1 MISFLREYAERM
13 FNINGNWKRRFNFHG
28 IKIFSLILMLLFV
41 TGANGEP
48 ITKNEV
54 EDLNVIISQVV
65 GGEPNILFIMDL
77 SGSMIRAFGGSQVG
91 NWDNSSDGGTLL
103 DCESIHCGSSC
114 NTFAERAV
122 AAHCAENIS
131 NVSVCGSKTCIR
143 GFGTC
148 DNQDLFDDFMTCIN
162 DSGALTQTQ
171 IDDVLDLW
179 CGDNDGLY
187 EPATDDI
194 CGVNDGTS
202 PNGTLEFEGAAAALD
217 ARANFTEC
225 SAALC
230 TADDDSNTRN
240 DYACDIDDEYGD
252 FRNCMLNTQ
261 AIDINQVENC
271 TGGTANPPYC
281 SGQPAYGTSRLDMTL
296 SVIFD
301 FLDADDSLATKMCD
315 DPSRLFDGTSSS
327 VTCQDFMYTPF
338 RNVRQIVRQDGSPS
352 SNRRLPIT
360 GGSNTFLTNELT
372 DEDGDELGVRLRPL
386 TYSGQG
392 NWAGCSAQNTFRL
405 PQGGFAGASETNLRN
420 VWSFF
425 RRQQGNGG
433 TPLAWVLGFDDS
445 DKNNTQGGNVVNN
458 DALGAYRVELQ
469 TDPSIE
475 CRPEFVIILTD
486 GEDTC
491 AGEPNGPSGS
501 GQTAGSLTTNANR
514 RSSIQA
520 VSNLRTYYARNP
532 VQNQGDTHKKEIL
545 TFVIGLG
552 IQDPAARRTLN
563 AMALAGGTH
572 TEGVIQ
578 HVAPDGNSVPGTVD
592 INSGT
597 IFPQSA
603 EFDVFKDFA
612 QAKSI
617 DTNPAA
623 AQLLGCKSADRSE
636 SGVCSFQ
643 ATNIFDNAFFD
654 TGAPFNNVDKKFQD
668 FAFFVNNADELT
680 QALTEIAN
688 FVRVFSTSG
697 VSPTAPQ
704 SSTAV
709 ALRDRIFLSILTPIT
724 TDRLWQGR
732 VGLFGFVNVPGSAGN
747 KEVIRKP
754 PSGADLTDPTVVES
768 LAIFATD
775 GTLNDNAKQFFWDAG
790 KELAERDIISSA
802 RNLYTVKAPDLI
814 DGDNVEDPPFS
825 GSDFD
830 TTGDAIRYTGPLVAL
845 NDAAAPLNPGQFGI
859 SVDDVTDP
867 IPDFC
872 VPSGGVATDC
882 EGSSGTV
889 DCTNVADSAC
899 ITCVKECIRD
909 EIVDFLVGNTEI
921 PTVGDPMGSPSIDSQ
936 PSQTDGAIPFTSMG
950 YNCPDP
956 EDDDNDGDFGSFATC
971 SVRLGDVFHSNPVV
985 VGSPSPLF
993 FDAGF
998 QQFAF
1003 NFKDRSA
1010 VVYVGAN
1017 DGLVHAFHAG
1027 EFKDPNAAGAQS
1039 SDKINPFTLEEEI
1052 FPFFNEGTGF
1062 ELFGVAMPTYLPD
1075 SLATPTTEA
1084 ESPANIVFG
1093 TPPPPDYRT
1102 GDFKTFILDNITQRS
1117 FSDGSPIIGDVFIDG
1132 FPNGIALPADPP
1144 ATCAA
1149 SVNTADGEIDICG
1162 REWHTVM
1169 LAGSRNGGGAYMA
1182 LDVTNP
1188 ACGEDCGTADTLH
1201 EHINTGSDVLEY
1213 PKHLWTLFDRDFGN
1227 TWSAPSMGRIRLQVT
1242 EAGTTT
1248 TVDRWVMF
1256 VGGGLDPL
1264 DTDPSDGV
1272 NFGNSFV
1279 VVDISTGK
1287 EIFKFHPTRPIP
1299 SGMSA
1304 LPNVSEMVCDV
1315 PSRVAAVDIN
1325 SDGYTDLA
1333 YFGDTCGRMWRFD
1346 VSLPVQVS
1354 GSIAG
1359 TGPGGS
1365 VSLVADDW
1373 TGGIAYCANTDAEC
1387 FDNGG
1392 DASVPQS
1399 NLEPIYFAPTIVLD
1413 DLGRRHV
1420 LFVTGDRRDPS
1431 NIVKSGKLYNF
1442 IDDYVPAFL
1451 AGGSAIGGLPIK
1463 TATTLISAGQVIE
1476 LQLQSGV
1483 VVGEQFVSSGS
1494 GTFSSDQGEFLVK
1507 FPGNLGNPEEGEKGF
1522 GVPVV
1527 INRVLIFTTFAP
1539 ELGSTN
1545 PCTGGTGLGRIFA
1558 IDFITGEAALTR
1570 IPGVKDS
1577 GILQGSSSQNDAAAG
1592 VTVAEGM
1599 PTPAQLTFG
1608 ARGSVLMSVAFTG
1621 GPVAGGSQ
1629 FLVWE
1634 LPPLP
1639 TRTQTLF
1646 WEEIL

>member
-1 MISFLREYAERM
+1 MM
-13 FNINGNWKRRFNFHG
+13 FDMKGNLKKRINPHV
-28 IKIFSLILMLLFV
+28 IQIFSIALLLLFV

-48 ITKNEV
+48 IKKNEV
-54 EDLNVIISQVV
+54 EDLNVIISQIV

-77 SGSMIRAFGGSQVG
+77 SGSMIRSFGGSQVG
-91 NWDNSSDGGTLL
+91 NWDDNVEGGALNI
-103 DCESIHCGSSC
+103 CEALHCGSSC
-114 NTFAERAV
+114 DNFVERSL
-122 AAHCAENIS
+122 AAHCAENIT
-131 NVSVCGSKTCIR
+131 NVSVCGSKNCI
-143 GFGTC
+143 GGSGTC
-148 DNQDLFDDFMTCIN
+148 DSQAQFDNFMTCIN
-162 DSGALTQTQ
+162 NSGALTQAQ
-171 IDDVLDLW
+171 IEDMLDLW
-179 CGDNDGLY
+179 CGDADNVY
-187 EPATDDI
+187 EPLGDDR
-194 CGVNDGTS
+194 CGVNDS
-202 PNGTLEFEGAAAALD
+202 QAPNGTQEFEGAAAALD
-217 ARANFTEC
+217 AWANFTEC
-225 SAALC
+225 SSSVC
-230 TADDDSNTRN
+230 TADDDSDPFN
-240 DYACDIDDEYGD
+240 DYACDLSSEYSSY
-252 FRNCMLNTQ
+252 RSCMLNTQ
-261 AIDINQVENC
+261 AININQTENC
-271 TGGTANPPYC
+271 TGGTDNPPYC
-281 SGQPAYGTSRLDMTL
+281 SGQPAYGSTRLDATL

-315 DPSRLFDGTSSS
+315 DPSYLFDGTSSS
-327 VTCQDFMYTPF
+327 VACQDFMYTPF
-338 RNVRQIVRQDGSPS
+338 RNVRQIVRDDGSPT
-352 SNRRLPIT
+352 SNRRLPVT
-360 GGSNTFLTNELT
+360 GASNTKLT
-372 DEDGDELGVRLRPL
+372 DELTNADGDELGVRLRPL
-386 TYSGQG
+386 TYSGEG
-392 NWAGCSAQNTFRL
+392 NWVSCTNQNTFRL
-405 PQGGFAGASETNLRN
+405 AQGGFAGASESNLRN

-425 RRQQGNGG
+425 RRQQGSGG

-445 DKNNTQGGNVVNN
+445 DKNNTQGGNVIND

-491 AGEPNGPSGS
+491 AGDPSGPSGS
-501 GQTAGSLTTNANR
+501 GQNSGSLTTNANR

-532 VQNQGDTHKKEIL
+532 FQNQGDTYKKEIL

-572 TEGVIQ
+572 TQGVIE
-578 HVAPDGNSVPGTVD
+578 HVGPNSNSVAGTVNMD
-592 INSGT
+592 DGA
-597 IFPQSA
+597 IFPQGPGF
-603 EFDVFKDFA
+603 EVFKDLA
-612 QAKSI
+612 RAEGM

-623 AQLLGCKSADRSE
+623 AQLQNCKSADRSE

-643 ATNIFDNAFFD
+643 GTNIFDNTFFD
-654 TGAPFNNVDKKFQD
+654 TGTPFNNIDKKFRN
-668 FAFFVNNADELT
+668 FAFFVNNAEELT
-680 QALTEIAN
+680 TALNTITN
-688 FVRVFSTSG
+688 YVKVFSTSG

-732 VGLFGFVNVPGSAGN
+732 VGLFGFVDVPESEGN

-754 PSGADLTDPTVVES
+754 PSGADLTDPTVVQS
-768 LAIFATD
+768 LSIFADD
-775 GTLNDNAKQFFWDAG
+775 GTLNDNAKLFFWEAG
-790 KELAERDIISSA
+790 KELAERDIVSSA

-814 DGDNVEDPPFS
+814 DGNNVEDPPFS

-830 TTGDAIRYTGPLVAL
+830 TTGNAIRYTGPLVAF
-845 NDAAAPLNPGQFGI
+845 NDDDEPLNPGQFGI
-859 SVDDVTDP
+859 SDDDVTDP
-867 IPDFC
+867 IPEYC
-872 VPSGGVATDC
+872 VPSGGDATDC
-882 EGSSGTV
+882 EGSAGVV
-889 DCTNVADSAC
+889 DCTDVADDGC

-909 EIVDFLVGNTEI
+909 EIIDFMIGNTGI
-921 PTVGDPMGSPSIDSQ
+921 PTVGDPMGSPSIASQ
-936 PSQTDGAIPFTSMG
+936 PEQTDGAQPFTSMG

-956 EDDDNDGDFGSFATC
+956 EDDDNDGDFGDLATC

-993 FDAGF
+993 FDAGY
-998 QQFAF
+998 QEFAF
-1003 NFKDRSA
+1003 KFKDRAA

-1017 DGLVHAFHAG
+1017 DGFVHAFHAG
-1027 EFKDPNAAGAQS
+1027 EFKDPNVENAQAE
-1039 SDKINPFTLEEEI
+1039 DKTNPFTLQEEI
-1052 FPFFNEGTGF
+1052 FPFFDEGTGF
-1062 ELFGVAMPTYLPD
+1062 ELFGIAMPTYLPD
-1075 SLATPTTEA
+1075 SLATPSNEA
-1084 ESPANIVFG
+1084 ESPAEIVFG
-1093 TPPPPDYRT
+1093 TPVPPDYRT
-1102 GDFKTFILDNITQRS
+1102 GDFKTFVLDNVSQRS
-1117 FSDGSPIIGDVFIDG
+1117 FADGSPIIGDVFIDG
-1132 FPNGIALPADPP
+1132 FPNGISLTADSPD
-1144 ATCAA
+1144 TCSE
-1149 SVNTADGEIDICG
+1149 SVNTADGEIDLCG

-1182 LDVTNP
+1182 IDVTNP
-1188 ACGEDCGTADTLH
+1188 ACGENCGTADTLH
-1201 EHINTGSDVLEY
+1201 EHIDNGSDVLEY

-1227 TWSAPSMGRIRLQVT
+1227 TWSTPSMGRVRLQVT
-1242 EAGTTT
+1242 EGDVTE

-1272 NFGNSFV
+1272 NFGNAFV
-1279 VVDISTGK
+1279 VVDINTGK
-1287 EIFKFHPTRPIP
+1287 EIFKFHPTRSIP
-1299 SGMSA
+1299 GGMSA
-1304 LPNVSEMVCDV
+1304 LPNVNDMVCDI

-1346 VSLPVQVS
+1346 VSLPIDVD
-1354 GSIAG
+1354 GSISNS
-1359 TGPGGS
+1359 GPEGS
-1365 VSLVADDW
+1365 LSIVAEDW
-1373 TGGIAYCANTDAEC
+1373 TGAVAFCANTEAEC
-1387 FDNGG
+1387 FDNN
-1392 DASVPQS
+1392 DNPSVPQS

-1420 LFVTGDRRDPS
+1420 IFLTGDRRDPS
-1431 NIVKSGKLYNF
+1431 NIEKSGKLYNF
-1442 IDDYVPAFL
+1442 IDDYIPAFL
-1451 AGGSAIGGLPIK
+1451 AGGTAIGGLQIK
-1463 TATTLISAGQVIE
+1463 TASTLITAGQVIE

-1483 VVGEQFVSSGS
+1483 TEQFVSSGS
-1494 GTFSSDQGEFLVK
+1494 GTFSADQGEFLVK
-1507 FPGNLGNPEEGEKGF
+1507 FPSNLGNPELGEKGF

-1539 ELGSTN
+1539 ETDSTN
-1545 PCTGGTGLGRIFA
+1545 PCMGGTGVGRIFA

-1570 IPGVKDS
+1570 IPGVKNS
-1577 GILQGSSSQNDAAAG
+1577 EILKGSSAQKESAAG
-1592 VTVAEGM
+1592 ATVAEGM